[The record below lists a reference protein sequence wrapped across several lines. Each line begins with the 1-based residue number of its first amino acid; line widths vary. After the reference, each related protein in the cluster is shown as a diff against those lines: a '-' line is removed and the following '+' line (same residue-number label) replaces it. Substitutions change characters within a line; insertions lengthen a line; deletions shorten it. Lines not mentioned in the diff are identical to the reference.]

1 MYTRTMTSNHNLA
14 IELEGVTKSYGERR
28 ALDGLTLSVPK
39 GIVFGFLGPN
49 GAGKTTTI
57 NVLLGLLRPDRGS
70 VRVLEL
76 DPSHQADAIRS
87 RVGVLLDETGLYQQ
101 LTVHENLEFYA
112 RVGGLDAGTRAA
124 VVAQALQQLG
134 LWERRNDRAGTLSR
148 GMQQRLALARARLH
162 DPELLLLDEPTTGLD
177 VMSAREVRRELAEI
191 AGRGTTIFL
200 TTHNM
205 EEAEQLCARVAV
217 IRQGKLV
224 AEGEPS
230 ALLAASGHE
239 VLITGPGIATIVD
252 QIRRR
257 EDVLSAVAEEDHLR
271 VRLKSADPAGVV
283 AEVVAAGVQVRE
295 VVRGKRLEDAFVEL
309 VEESR

>member
-1 MYTRTMTSNHNLA
+1 MPA
-14 IELEGVTKSYGERR
+14 
-28 ALDGLTLSVPK
+28 
-39 GIVFGFLGPN
+39 
-49 GAGKTTTI
+49 
-57 NVLLGLLRPDRGS
+57 
-70 VRVLEL
+70 
-76 DPSHQADAIRS
+76 
-87 RVGVLLDETGLYQQ
+87 
-101 LTVHENLEFYA
+101 
-112 RVGGLDAGTRAA
+112 RAA
-124 VVAQALQQLG
+124 VVTQALQQLG

-191 AGRGTTIFL
+191 AGKGTTIFL

-239 VLITGPGIATIVD
+239 VLISEPGSRRSSTGSAAAMTCCRPSLGTTSCVFGSSRP
-252 QIRRR
+252 IRQ
-257 EDVLSAVAEEDHLR
+257 
-271 VRLKSADPAGVV
+271 GW
-283 AEVVAAGVQVRE
+283 
-295 VVRGKRLEDAFVEL
+295 
-309 VEESR
+309 

>member
-101 LTVHENLEFYA
+101 LTTYENLEFYA
-112 RVGGLDAGTRAA
+112 RVGGLDAGARAA

>member
-1 MYTRTMTSNHNLA
+1 MDSHHNLA
-14 IELEGVTKSYGERR
+14 IELDGVTKEFDGRR
-28 ALDGLTLSVPK
+28 ALDGLSLTVPK

-70 VRVLEL
+70 VKVLGM
-76 DPSHQADAIRS
+76 DPSRQADAIRS
-87 RVGVLLDETGLYQQ
+87 RVGVLLDEVGLYQQ
-101 LTVHENLEFYA
+101 LTAYENLTFYA
-112 RVGGLDAGTRAA
+112 RVGRMNAGQRAEA
-124 VVAQALQQLG
+124 VEQALRQVG
-134 LWERRNDRAGTLSR
+134 LWDRRNDRSGTFSR

-162 DPELLLLDEPTTGLD
+162 GPELLLLDEPTTGLD
-177 VMSAREVRRELAEI
+177 VMSAREVRQELARI
-191 AGRGTTIFL
+191 ADSGTTIFL

-230 ALLAASGHE
+230 TLLAASGHE
-239 VLITGPGIATIVD
+239 VVIAGPGIAKMVD

-257 EDVLSAVAEEDHLR
+257 DDVLAVSASEDHLH
-271 VRLKSADPAGVV
+271 VRMTAADPAGVV
-283 AEVVAAGVQVRE
+283 ADLVAAGVQVRE

-309 VEESR
+309 VEETP